1 MEASNLLDT
10 EIKTMVRRMLK
21 ELTDNYNSRKK
32 DMEAIKKTVRN
43 EEYNI

>member
-10 EIKTMVRRMLK
+10 EIKTLVRRMLK